1 MQSRTNTPDGFCMSR
16 FSLKKLIPSAE
27 TLKRSKS
34 LRFLGKLLDNP
45 NLFHMNRRSVSKA
58 FFWGIF
64 IGLLPPAPIHTP
76 AAATA
81 ALVTRSNLPL
91 TIAVVWISNPITI
104 PIIMFAFYHLGRII
118 LQLEPAPGIEF
129 SWAWLYHEFEIIWK
143 PYLVGSL
150 VGASLFATIAYML
163 SNYIWRLKVKRKW
176 RNRQGERALKL
187 ASANQS

>member
-1 MQSRTNTPDGFCMSR
+1 MSR
-16 FSLKKLIPSAE
+16 FSLQKLIPSTE
-27 TLKRSKS
+27 TLKQSKS
-34 LRFLGKLLDNP
+34 LRFLGKFLDNP

-64 IGLLPPAPIHTP
+64 IGLLPPIPIHTP

-81 ALVTRSNLPL
+81 ALLSRCNLPL
-91 TIAVVWISNPITI
+91 ILAVVWVSNPITI
-104 PIIMFAFYHLGRII
+104 PIIMFAFYHLGRLI

-129 SWAWLYHEFEIIWK
+129 SWAWLHHEFEIIWK

-150 VGASLFATIAYML
+150 VGASISAAIAYIL

-176 RNRQGERALKL
+176 RKRQLERNLKVSI
-187 ASANQS
+187 AK

>member
-1 MQSRTNTPDGFCMSR
+1 MQHASLLADGFYMSR
-16 FSLKKLIPSAE
+16 LSLKKLIPSAE
-27 TLKRSKS
+27 TLKHSKS

-58 FFWGIF
+58 FFWGVF
-64 IGLLPPAPIHTP
+64 IGLLPPVPVHTP

-81 ALVTRSNLPL
+81 ALITRSNLPL

-150 VGASLFATIAYML
+150 VGASVCAVVAYMA

-176 RNRQGERALKL
+176 QKRKNNRALI
-187 ASANQS
+187 QSNPI